1 MCQQTSARPLTDPS
15 EPRKVA
21 LGDSQ
26 ERPRAPSGPPSDLPR
41 SSPEPPSQKHANG
54 CRESTNSSRPARA
67 PGTPGHTQPPPLI
80 VYVLTLSHRSSR
92 LSVLSLPPPTPDLG
106 VGGLT
111 GLRPLPPTPKEDL
124 AVSNMR
130 MARSDFSY
138 EYLDE
143 EFNPRRMMLNQDE
156 SCSRHLNQLQ
166 R

>member
-26 ERPRAPSGPPSDLPR
+26 ERPRAPSGPPSDPPR
-41 SSPEPPSQKHANG
+41 SSPEPPSREYANG
-54 CRESTNSSRPARA
+54 SRGSTISGRPARA
-67 PGTPGHTQPPPLI
+67 PGTPGGTQPPALI
-80 VYVLTLSHRSSR
+80 VYVLTLPHSSSR
-92 LSVLSLPPPTPDLG
+92 LSAPAGLPPRRTLG

-143 EFNPRRMMLNQDE
+143 EFNPDE
-156 SCSRHLNQLQ
+156 
-166 R
+166 

>member
-41 SSPEPPSQKHANG
+41 SSPEPPSREYANG
-54 CRESTNSSRPARA
+54 CRGSTNSGRPARA
-67 PGTPGHTQPPPLI
+67 PGTPGNTQPQGMI
-80 VYVLTLSHRSSR
+80 VYVRPLPHSSYR
-92 LSVLSLPPPTPDLG
+92 LSVLSGLPPRRTLG

-111 GLRPLPPTPKEDL
+111 GLRPLPPPPKEDL

-130 MARSDFSY
+130 TTRSDFSY

-143 EFNPRRMMLNQDE
+143 EFNPRRMMFKA
-156 SCSRHLNQLQ
+156 R
-166 R
+166 

>member
-1 MCQQTSARPLTDPS
+1 MCQQTSARPLTDLS

-26 ERPRAPSGPPSDLPR
+26 ERPGAPSGPPSDTPK
-41 SSPEPPSQKHANG
+41 SSPEPPSREHANG
-54 CRESTNSSRPARA
+54 CRESTNSGRPARA
-67 PGTPGHTQPPPLI
+67 PGTGGTLQLQGMI
-80 VYVLTLSHRSSR
+80 DYVLTR
-92 LSVLSLPPPTPDLG
+92 

-111 GLRPLPPTPKEDL
+111 RLRPLPPTPKEDL

-143 EFNPRRMMLNQDE
+143 EINL
-156 SCSRHLNQLQ
+156 SLIHI
-166 R
+166 

>member
-26 ERPRAPSGPPSDLPR
+26 ERPRAPSGPPSDIPR
-41 SSPEPPSQKHANG
+41 SSPEPPSREYANG
-54 CRESTNSSRPARA
+54 CRGSTNSGRPARA
-67 PGTPGHTQPPPLI
+67 PWTPCHTQPQGMI
-80 VYVLTLSHRSSR
+80 DYVLTLSHRSSR
-92 LSVLSLPPPTPDLG
+92 LSVLSGLPSRRTQG

-111 GLRPLPPTPKEDL
+111 GLRPLPPTPKENL

-143 EFNPRRMMLNQDE
+143 EFNPTNDVEPR
-156 SCSRHLNQLQ
+156 
-166 R
+166 

>member
-1 MCQQTSARPLTDPS
+1 MCQQTSARPLMDSS

-21 LGDSQ
+21 LGDSR

-41 SSPEPPSQKHANG
+41 SSPEPPSQKYANG
-54 CRESTNSSRPARA
+54 CRGSTNSGRPARA
-67 PGTPGHTQPPPLI
+67 PGTPGTTQPQGMI
-80 VYVLTLSHRSSR
+80 VYVLTLPHGRSR
-92 LSVLSLPPPTPDLG
+92 LPAPAGLPPRRTRG

-143 EFNPRRMMLNQDE
+143 EFNLRRMMLNA
-156 SCSRHLNQLQ
+156 R
-166 R
+166 